1 MKNQI
6 KYLQNLFHD
15 LLNDYGRAFVVVKYS
30 DQTIIGARGFTEE
43 EKEKGLVLVFNT
55 GNHKNLQWTEDG
67 SIVAALGFGSNNRI
81 ENCFIHHEDIVAVF
95 CPDAKVKFD
104 RWDVWDA
111 LQYKFNTL
119 YIGVTPHAAEH
130 AADADDSGQ
139 TCPLCDPNN
148 FETCPNVSCK
158 FYTGEK

>member
-43 EKEKGLVLVFNT
+43 EKEKGLVLVFST
-55 GNHKNLQWTEDG
+55 RNHKNLQWTEDG
-67 SIVAALGFGSNNRI
+67 SIVAALGFGAGNRI

-111 LQYKFNTL
+111 GKTQESEKSMEYERERN
-119 YIGVTPHAAEH
+119 AE
-130 AADADDSGQ
+130 
-139 TCPLCDPNN
+139 
-148 FETCPNVSCK
+148 ERIVSLEDFRK
-158 FYTGEK
+158 TKS